1 MQNAQ
6 AFQGQEGFYHVHLV
20 GFAGHELA
28 ETAGGHYEGLAAQF
42 FFIRLISPSI
52 WPTKPKI
59 TPDRMAWMV
68 SRQMALGV

>member
-42 FFIRLISPSI
+42 FFHPADQSVHLAHETENHAGPHGVDGIPA
-52 WPTKPKI
+52 
-59 TPDRMAWMV
+59 DG
-68 SRQMALGV
+68 LGV